1 MSFSYNLVLVALSV
15 AVAAQASFMALS
27 LAQRIPAAFALNR
40 RLLTAGSA
48 LSLAVG
54 VWSMHFIGM
63 LAVRTPFRLD
73 YALLPTLISLLI
85 CVLAAGIAVVLAS
98 LRPRRMMLLAAA
110 VLGLGIVAM
119 HFIGMMAMRECASVS
134 YDPAFVLASVVIACT
149 ASGSALWLAFS
160 AQRKLPLL
168 LCAIILGLA
177 ISGMH
182 YTAMG
187 GTRLQPNP
195 VAFAANGAAI
205 SSDLLAAIVS
215 VVAFS
220 ISGVFMLTLIPA
232 SDDIAAEAQHFA
244 PERNELPG
252 PRCAVVAYN
261 RASNL
266 VGPEIL
272 LPIERNGGKLH
283 IAADEIVSV
292 HANAFFQ
299 EFACLPLSSGGA
311 SSPHAA
317 KSRPFRKLSIGGANA
332 RIAIAQ
338 MGQCRHAHQACSILI
353 LRCADFD
360 FLLQGVN
367 LFSQLFDLLHK
378 RSQFPHRIWKRRFGI
393 FDRFNET
400 GDVNDSLWSNH
411 PRPRDAAQGV
421 DDLGA
426 LANEEV
432 AHAVGHALRLL
443 FFCFHSHVAHGGWR
457 RLITPIF
464 STAPT
469 TCSARCRS
477 RKSRISCQS
486 RRFFAPIAAT
496 LSI

>member
-15 AVAAQASFMALS
+15 AVAAQASFMALI

-63 LAVRTPFRLD
+63 LAVVTPFRLD
-73 YALLPTLISLLI
+73 YAVLPTLISLLI

-98 LRPRRMMLLAAA
+98 LRPRRMLILAAA

-149 ASGSALWLAFS
+149 ASGFALWLAFS

-220 ISGVFMLTLIPA
+220 ISGVLCSRWSRQKMTLASGSAGLLSVTNCRVRAAPSSLTTAQAISSDRKSCCQSSATAA
-232 SDDIAAEAQHFA
+232 S
-244 PERNELPG
+244 
-252 PRCAVVAYN
+252 CT
-261 RASNL
+261 
-266 VGPEIL
+266 
-272 LPIERNGGKLH
+272 
-283 IAADEIVSV
+283 
-292 HANAFFQ
+292 
-299 EFACLPLSSGGA
+299 
-311 SSPHAA
+311 SP
-317 KSRPFRKLSIGGANA
+317 PTKLSPFTPT
-332 RIAIAQ
+332 R
-338 MGQCRHAHQACSILI
+338 
-353 LRCADFD
+353 
-360 FLLQGVN
+360 
-367 LFSQLFDLLHK
+367 
-378 RSQFPHRIWKRRFGI
+378 
-393 FDRFNET
+393 
-400 GDVNDSLWSNH
+400 
-411 PRPRDAAQGV
+411 
-421 DDLGA
+421 
-426 LANEEV
+426 
-432 AHAVGHALRLL
+432 
-443 FFCFHSHVAHGGWR
+443 
-457 RLITPIF
+457 ITPIF
-464 STAPT
+464 SMAPT
-469 TCSARCRS
+469 TCSARCQS
-477 RKSRISCQS
+477 RKSPISCQS

>member
-27 LAQRIPAAFALNR
+27 LAQRIPAAFALNC

-252 PRCAVVAYN
+252 PRCAVVTYN

-292 HANAFFQ
+292 HANAHYTYIFNGADDLF
-299 EFACLPLSSGGA
+299 CPLSISEIA
-311 SSPHAA
+311 DQLP
-317 KSRPFRKLSIGGANA
+317 KQTFFRTHRSYI
-332 RIAIAQ
+332 
-338 MGQCRHAHQACSILI
+338 
-353 LRCADFD
+353 
-360 FLLQGVN
+360 VN
-367 LFSQLFDLLHK
+367 LTHV
-378 RSQFPHRIWKRRFGI
+378 
-393 FDRFNET
+393 T
-400 GDVNDSLWSNH
+400 GVKKAG
-411 PRPRDAAQGV
+411 DAAV
-421 DDLGA
+421 AELDTPMRRNVPISRSRVA
-426 LANEEV
+426 LA
-432 AHAVGHALRLL
+432 RLQMSPFL
-443 FFCFHSHVAHGGWR
+443 TIRGADR
-457 RLITPIF
+457 R
-464 STAPT
+464 
-469 TCSARCRS
+469 
-477 RKSRISCQS
+477 
-486 RRFFAPIAAT
+486 
-496 LSI
+496 

>member
-1 MSFSYNLVLVALSV
+1 MSFSYNFVLVALSV

-292 HANAFFQ
+292 HANAHYTYIFNGADDLF
-299 EFACLPLSSGGA
+299 CPLSISEIA
-311 SSPHAA
+311 DQLP
-317 KSRPFRKLSIGGANA
+317 KQTFFRTHRSYIVDLT
-332 RIAIAQ
+332 
-338 MGQCRHAHQACSILI
+338 HVT
-353 LRCADFD
+353 
-360 FLLQGVN
+360 GV
-367 LFSQLFDLLHK
+367 K
-378 RSQFPHRIWKRRFGI
+378 KAG
-393 FDRFNET
+393 
-400 GDVNDSLWSNH
+400 
-411 PRPRDAAQGV
+411 DAAV
-421 DDLGA
+421 AELDTPMRRNVPISRSRVA
-426 LANEEV
+426 LARQQMSPFLTIRG
-432 AHAVGHALRLL
+432 AD
-443 FFCFHSHVAHGGWR
+443 R
-457 RLITPIF
+457 R
-464 STAPT
+464 
-469 TCSARCRS
+469 
-477 RKSRISCQS
+477 
-486 RRFFAPIAAT
+486 
-496 LSI
+496 